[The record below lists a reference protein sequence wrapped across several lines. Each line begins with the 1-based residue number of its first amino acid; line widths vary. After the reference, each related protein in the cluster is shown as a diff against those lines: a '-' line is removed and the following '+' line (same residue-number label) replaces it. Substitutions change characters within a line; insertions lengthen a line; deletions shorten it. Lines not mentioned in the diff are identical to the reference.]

1 MEGRKHR
8 ANKKEGGLG
17 EMALMKLKGL
27 KTSDTPLPIL
37 LLNML
42 GQLPGTNSGRGTGF
56 SSVLGTGP
64 GSVPGP
70 TISCKTSGKCI
81 TSEI

>member
-1 MEGRKHR
+1 MEGRTRR

-27 KTSDTPLPIL
+27 RTSDIPLPIL

-42 GQLPGTNSGRGTGF
+42 GQLPGRDSGRGVF
-56 SSVLGTGP
+56 Q
-64 GSVPGP
+64 
-70 TISCKTSGKCI
+70 
-81 TSEI
+81 